1 VATGVTIARTG
12 GLGFGVGAGLG
23 AGAGL
28 GGAAGAA
35 GGADVGGFGA
45 GAGVGAGVGVGAG
58 EGFGFGAGFV
68 VGFDGAGGDED
79 EAGVA
84 RRCGAVVLLTLCT
97 TGAAGADARRPV
109 FGAARLEAGVGPR
122 GCATAGAATTDSAAV
137 ARGLSGT
144 NGSTNG
150 ICAGVS
156 APDQSR
162 AAPPTHAAAARTAT
176 IRRIPVPTPE

>member
-28 GGAAGAA
+28 GGATGAA

-45 GAGVGAGVGVGAG
+45 GAGVGEGVGVGAG
-58 EGFGFGAGFV
+58 DGFGFGAGFGA
-68 VGFDGAGGDED
+68 GFDRAVGD
-79 EAGVA
+79 EAGVVC
-84 RRCGAVVLLTLCT
+84 RCGAVVLLTLCT

-109 FGAARLEAGVGPR
+109 VGAARLEAGVGRR
-122 GCATAGAATTDSAAV
+122 GCATAGAATTDSLAV
-137 ARGLSGT
+137 GKGLSGA

-162 AAPPTHAAAARTAT
+162 TAPPTHAAAARTAT
-176 IRRIPVPTPE
+176 IRRIPVPTTE

>member
-28 GGAAGAA
+28 GGTTGAA

-45 GAGVGAGVGVGAG
+45 GAGVGVGVGAG
-58 EGFGFGAGFV
+58 DGVGFGDGFGFGAGF
-68 VGFDGAGGDED
+68 DLTSGDED

-84 RRCGAVVLLTLCT
+84 CRCGAVVLLTFCT
-97 TGAAGADARRPV
+97 TGAAGAARRPV
-109 FGAARLEAGVGPR
+109 FGTARLEAGVGRR
-122 GCATAGAATTDSAAV
+122 GCAIAGAATTDSAAV
-137 ARGLSGT
+137 ACGLSGT

>member
-1 VATGVTIARTG
+1 MATGVTTARTG

-28 GGAAGAA
+28 GGATGAA

-45 GAGVGAGVGVGAG
+45 GAGVGVGAG
-58 EGFGFGAGFV
+58 LGAGAGDGFRFGAGF
-68 VGFDGAGGDED
+68 DLTGGDED
-79 EAGVA
+79 EAGGA
-84 RRCGAVVLLTLCT
+84 CRCGAVVLLTLCT
-97 TGAAGADARRPV
+97 TGAAEADARRPV
-109 FGAARLEAGVGPR
+109 FGAARLKAGVGRR
-122 GCATAGAATTDSAAV
+122 GCPAAGAATTDSAAV
-137 ARGLSGT
+137 GKGLSGT

-162 AAPPTHAAAARTAT
+162 AAPATHAAAARTAT
-176 IRRIPVPTPE
+176 IRRIPVPTSE